1 MAWQLR
7 DLPAGHER
15 DLPPEEFAPIYPA
28 VGNGK

>member
-7 DLPAGHER
+7 DFPAGHEQ
-15 DLPPEEFAPIYPA
+15 DLRPEEFAPIYPV